1 MGKDVRVR
9 QTSEDR
15 LQDSGEGGFADPAKS
30 EAGDRD
36 AKLNGVKNVVE
47 LLMKLLDGASP
58 DSVGGDKLLQTRL
71 ADAHQSEFGGH
82 EKRVSRDE
90 QNHCYDA
97 QHNES
102 NHEGGILAPAET
114 TVPGGRNFKSI
125 SREVGRSLLRAE
137 VTASTA
143 PWHGIWVNRG

>member
-1 MGKDVRVR
+1 M
-9 QTSEDR
+9 
-15 LQDSGEGGFADPAKS
+15 SGHGGFADPAQS
-30 EAGDRD
+30 EAGDGD
-36 AKLNGVKNVVE
+36 AKLHGVENVVE
-47 LLMKLLDGASP
+47 LLMKLLDGARA
-58 DSVGGDKLLQTRL
+58 DAVGRNHLLQPRL
-71 ADAHQSEFGGH
+71 ADADQSEFGGH
-82 EKRVSRDE
+82 EERVCRDE

-102 NHEGGILAPAET
+102 NHEGEILPSAET

-125 SREVGRSLLRAE
+125 SREVGRSLLRAD